1 MQSIGAEFTCESG
14 VASDSEP
21 GSDLESGSE
30 SDLESDSESSFEFES
45 GSAPDVV
52 EFDFEFKSG
61 FDSDSDSEFEFSLI
75 LSWQE
80 LKSNGSPPRPTPVRV
95 PKDSV
100 FPIV

>member
-1 MQSIGAEFTCESG
+1 MQSIGAEFTCEPG

-45 GSAPDVV
+45 GSEPDVV
-52 EFDFEFKSG
+52 EFDFEFRSG
-61 FDSDSDSEFEFSLI
+61 FDSDSDCAFEIGLI

-80 LKSNGSPPRPTPVRV
+80 LKSNGSPPPQRPVWV
-95 PKDSV
+95 PMDSV
-100 FPIV
+100 FPIA